1 MGSTMTNMGG
11 REGKSKAEDRERAAV
26 ADLQE
31 EMRREAEA
39 HFRWARE
46 AKLRREAENRA
57 RFSLATPPTA
67 PPPPV
72 EASPQATAETLADVP
87 PVAPPAP
94 AAEAPIVEAPRP
106 TEAVPTT
113 EAVPSTEA
121 LPPTAA
127 PAVHQTPA
135 ADAAP
140 AHDAPAGLSLRAA
153 ALTGLQPSFESQWQ
167 QLERNRRDLLAEW
180 ARLSK
185 ARERIEATYERL
197 DDLREQL
204 DAERRQLERQREHLW
219 MGRFQ
224 LASESERAEPRPV
237 AADRPWRDVGAH
249 LLEAAVVVR
258 AAVALQTPRLIARLR
273 GRASRGALTGGRRRA
288 LPPGS

>member
-1 MGSTMTNMGG
+1 MGGTMTNVGG
-11 REGKSKAEDRERAAV
+11 RGGKNKTEQRERAAV

-46 AKLRREAENRA
+46 AKLRREAENRGMV
-57 RFSLATPPTA
+57 PA
-67 PPPPV
+67 PPPA
-72 EASPQATAETLADVP
+72 EAPHPPAGAP
-87 PVAPPAP
+87 PVVESQP
-94 AAEAPIVEAPRP
+94 AAEAPAAQAPPPEAARAEAPSVEAASV
-106 TEAVPTT
+106 EAVSA
-113 EAVPSTEA
+113 EAVSAEA
-121 LPPTAA
+121 VAA
-127 PAVHQTPA
+127 PVAHQPA
-135 ADAAP
+135 ADAP
-140 AHDAPAGLSLRAA
+140 ASLSLRAA

-167 QLERNRRDLLAEW
+167 QLERNRRDLLSEW

-204 DAERRQLERQREHLW
+204 DTERRQLERQREHLW

-224 LASESERAEPRPV
+224 LVSETERAEPRPV

-258 AAVALQTPRLIARLR
+258 AAVALQAPRLMARLR
-273 GRASRGALTGGRRRA
+273 GRAARGALTGGRRRE
-288 LPPGS
+288 LPPGT